1 MNNSELNDANFLLFA
16 AKNYDNPQCIS
27 TEEFLEDIKRFKYLK
42 RLFGRYI
49 ETGEIKERLVI
60 NHLIILY
67 NVFGKNTT
75 QMLFFKLS
83 EYLPQLKPFLV
94 LMGHLPEKIH
104 MMPPVFTSDIGMDD
118 KIVNILR
125 KI

>member
-27 TEEFLEDIKRFKYLK
+27 TEEFLEDMKRFKYLK

-75 QMLFFKLS
+75 PMLFFKLS
-83 EYLPQLKPFLV
+83 DYLPQLKPFLV

-104 MMPPVFTSDIGMDD
+104 IQSTVFTSDIDMDD